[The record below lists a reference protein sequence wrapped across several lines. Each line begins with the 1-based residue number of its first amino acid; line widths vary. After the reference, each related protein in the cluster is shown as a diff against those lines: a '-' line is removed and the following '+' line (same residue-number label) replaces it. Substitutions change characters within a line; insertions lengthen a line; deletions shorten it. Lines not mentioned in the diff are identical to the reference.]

1 MHNPI
6 DDQHKKVGP
15 KKSQKRGFCFS
26 NKKYTARHEPPRAT
40 FNLEED
46 QRRWAAWLRELARL

>member
-1 MHNPI
+1 MHN

-26 NKKYTARHEPPRAT
+26 NKKYTVRHEPPRAT

-46 QRRWAAWLRELARL
+46 QRRWAAWLRELARI